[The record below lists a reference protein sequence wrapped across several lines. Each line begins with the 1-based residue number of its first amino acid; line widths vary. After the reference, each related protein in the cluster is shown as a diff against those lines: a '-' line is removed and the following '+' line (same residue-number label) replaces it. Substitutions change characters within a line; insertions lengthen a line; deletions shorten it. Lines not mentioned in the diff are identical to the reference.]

1 MSAESRPP
9 APPSRRNWVFLALA
23 VALAGGGYFAL
34 KSGDKATGPR
44 YRTTTLEKRTV
55 IRRVEASGHLAVIR
69 RVEVPSLL
77 QGRMLKVNKKLK
89 DEVKAGEVL
98 ASLEPLP
105 TSMNADVATAQVAAA
120 SGGVAQAEVE
130 VRALRAQLKQAESL
144 KAKGLAG
151 EAEVQSVRVKV
162 EAAEAAMRAAGA
174 QRTAAKAALS
184 SGNGWPRTP
193 TSSRPSTASCSTR
206 RTSRAAWS
214 APAAAPSSCW
224 PTRSTA
230 CTSPP
235 RSPSWTSRSCRT
247 ARPPRSPSIPS
258 PARNSR
264 PRSCRWGSRRPAPGS
279 LVTYPVTFELENP
292 GRRLRPG
299 LSATAGVE
307 ADRAA
312 DTFAVPEAAL
322 RYAPADAPPAEDRSR
337 VFRVTQA
344 GTLETVAIR
353 AGLSDG
359 AFTVVMSAEKA
370 PPLALGDAIV
380 IGTLKADEAA
390 PAGGI
395 NLTGKKP

>member
-55 IRRVEASGHLAVIR
+55 IRRVEASGHLAIIR

-174 QRTAAKAALS
+174 QRNAAQAALTS
-184 SGNGWPRTP
+184 VRRLASNADLVAPIDGVVLDAPDVEGSLVGPGSGPIFVLADTLDRLHL
-193 TSSRPSTASCSTR
+193 
-206 RTSRAAWS
+206 AAEVS
-214 APAAAPSSCW
+214 ELDVALLQDGQAAEITVDSHSPGERFPAKVLSVGL
-224 PTRSTA
+224 T
-230 CTSPP
+230 
-235 RSPSWTSRSCRT
+235 
-247 ARPPRSPSIPS
+247 
-258 PARNSR
+258 PARS
-264 PRSCRWGSRRPAPGS
+264 GAM
-279 LVTYPVTFELENP
+279 VTYPVTFELENP
-292 GRRLRPG
+292 GQPPAPGPVGHCPRRGRPG
-299 LSATAGVE
+299 GGRPSPCPRPRSGSPRRT
-307 ADRAA
+307 R
-312 DTFAVPEAAL
+312 
-322 RYAPADAPPAEDRSR
+322 PPAEDRAR
-337 VFRVTQA
+337 VFR
-344 GTLETVAIR
+344 
-353 AGLSDG
+353 
-359 AFTVVMSAEKA
+359 
-370 PPLALGDAIV
+370 LG
-380 IGTLKADEAA
+380 
-390 PAGGI
+390 AGGRRSRPSPVRRP
-395 NLTGKKP
+395 G